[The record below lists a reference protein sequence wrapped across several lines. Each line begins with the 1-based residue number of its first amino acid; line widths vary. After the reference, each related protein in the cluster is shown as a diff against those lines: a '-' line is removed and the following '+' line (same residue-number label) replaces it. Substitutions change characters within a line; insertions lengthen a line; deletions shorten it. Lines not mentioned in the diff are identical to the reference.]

1 MQRFVP
7 AREASK
13 ILGLHA
19 NTLRKYADEGRIS
32 AFRTAS
38 GQRRYDVES
47 FLGTAAVE
55 GPRAVVCYCRVSS
68 HAQKPDLERQVQAMQ
83 ERFPEAEIVQ
93 DIGSALNYQRKGLK
107 SLLGRCLRGE
117 KFQIVVAHKD
127 RLVRFGFELIEWIV
141 RECGSELLVLS
152 ADKREPER
160 ELAED
165 LLAIVHVFSCRLC
178 GRRNYKSKKN
188 QDVANAVAREAT
200 ELVDRRLQVR
210 LQRNDL
216 AAEPSDCV
224 SEFHGDQEIPDS
236 VSGGRVPL
244 DEGVPKGD
252 SGRGCRGGMSDG

>member
-1 MQRFVP
+1 MTRFVP
-7 AREASK
+7 SREASK

-19 NTLRKYADEGRIS
+19 NTLRKYADEGRI
-32 AFRTAS
+32 RTFKTAI

-47 FLGTAAVE
+47 FIGAVE
-55 GPRAVVCYCRVSS
+55 AKRTVVCYCRVSS
-68 HAQKPDLERQVQAMQ
+68 HAQKPDLERQVQSMR

-107 SLLGRCLRGE
+107 SILGRCLRGE

-127 RLVRFGFELIEWIV
+127 RLVRFGFELIEWII

-152 ADKREPER
+152 GDKREPER

-165 LLAIVHVFSCRLC
+165 LLAIVHVFSCRLY

-188 QDVANAVAREAT
+188 QDAANAAAREAA

-210 LQRNDL
+210 LQRDNL
-216 AAEPSDCV
+216 AIESSDCS
-224 SEFHGDQEIPDS
+224 SELHGDQEVSDS
-236 VSGGRVPL
+236 LSG
-244 DEGVPKGD
+244 
-252 SGRGCRGGMSDG
+252 